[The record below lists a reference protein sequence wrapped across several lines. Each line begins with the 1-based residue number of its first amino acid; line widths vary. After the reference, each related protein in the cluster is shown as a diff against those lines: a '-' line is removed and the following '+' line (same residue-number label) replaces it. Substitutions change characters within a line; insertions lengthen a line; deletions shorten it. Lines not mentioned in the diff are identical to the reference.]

1 MIRIARASAGWFVA
15 NLLSSVINFLAIIY
29 FSRTQGASTIGT
41 YFMFFSAL
49 MVLNFLSNGG
59 LSSATIKRISEG
71 KDKYRILTASLLI
84 RSGILF
90 VLCILIVAF
99 RGPLQSYLKAD
110 VTIYILGFLFLL
122 QFTDLVREFLQGT
135 YRVAL
140 SAFID
145 FFQQLT
151 KILSQ
156 LALLGHGLYGLI
168 WGLGIGFI
176 LSICLGVMIARPKL
190 KLPHIED
197 YSSLIFFSKYSYGT
211 NLGGLVYEWLGILA
225 VGYFLSNSEA
235 GIYGVC
241 WSISAAFLIF
251 GQAISSSIFPEISSL
266 AAGNND
272 DEIATIFN
280 KAVSYGPF
288 IALPGFFGAL
298 ALGKYILQIL
308 YGSDFASGFD
318 ILVVLMATRVIQS
331 VQGVIVRTIE
341 GLNRPDI
348 VFKVNAGTTVLN
360 IVSALSLIAVLGAVG
375 AALSAFVTILVS
387 MIWNLRALQKLLH
400 VGIKGA
406 IVHELAASIV
416 MYAVISFIAYYSSI
430 KSVSELMI
438 VVAIG
443 AGIYLAIM
451 AFCTE
456 SRQAFRNLM
465 R

>member
-1 MIRIARASAGWFVA
+1 MMRIARASIGWFAA

-29 FSRTQGASTIGT
+29 FSRTQGASIVGS

-71 KDKYRILTASLLI
+71 KDKYRILTASLLT
-84 RSGILF
+84 RSAILF

-99 RGPLQSYLKAD
+99 RGPLQSYLKNE
-110 VTIYILGFLFLL
+110 VTVYIIGFLFLL
-122 QFTDLVREFLQGT
+122 QFTDLIRELLQGT

-145 FFQQLT
+145 LFQQLA

-156 LALLGHGLYGLI
+156 LALLSHGLFGLI
-168 WGLGIGFI
+168 LGLGTGLL
-176 LSICLGVMIARPKL
+176 LSLCLGVVIARPKL

-211 NLGGLVYEWLGILA
+211 NLGGLVYEWLGILS

-251 GQAISSSIFPEISSL
+251 GQAISNSIFPEISSL
-266 AAGNND
+266 AAENKG
-272 DEIATIFN
+272 DEIAAIFN
-280 KAVSYGPF
+280 KAISYGPF

-318 ILVVLMATRVIQS
+318 ILAVLMATRVVQS

-348 VFKVNAGTTVLN
+348 VFRVNAGTTILN
-360 IVSALSLIAVLGAVG
+360 IVSTLSLILVLGAVG

-387 MIWNLRALQKLLH
+387 MLWNFRALQGLLP
-400 VGIKGA
+400 VSIKGA
-406 IVHELAASIV
+406 FVHELAASV
-416 MYAVISFIAYYSSI
+416 AMFAAISFIAYYFPI
-430 KSVSELMI
+430 KSALELMS

-451 AFCTE
+451 ALCAE
-456 SRQAFRNLM
+456 SRQAFGNLM